1 MFAGGNQGIVS
12 SAVGS
17 YHVFMVGSQED
28 DNSHHVVLRASRVL
42 NGWILLLKL
51 LLIFKILYLFYIKML
66 IGQTYRDFYDHISY
80 KRLILK

>member
-28 DNSHHVVLRASRVL
+28 DISHHVVLRASRVL
-42 NGWILLLKL
+42 NG
-51 LLIFKILYLFYIKML
+51 
-66 IGQTYRDFYDHISY
+66 
-80 KRLILK
+80 